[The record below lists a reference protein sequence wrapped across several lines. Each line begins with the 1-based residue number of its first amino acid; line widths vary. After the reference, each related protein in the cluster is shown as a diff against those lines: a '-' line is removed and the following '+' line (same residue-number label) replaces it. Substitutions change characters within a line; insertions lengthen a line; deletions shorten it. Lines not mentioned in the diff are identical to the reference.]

1 MTSPTLA
8 FGPARSV
15 KGLELRVSPNG
26 RYFITRDGRPFFY
39 LADTAWQLFKRL
51 NHDEVD
57 EYLTNRVAKGFTAIQ
72 AYVLRGL
79 QVANLY
85 GHVPLVDRDPT
96 KPNDAFF
103 QNVDHVVDRA
113 NELGLLMGLVVTFGE
128 HVKRVRLDEQIF
140 DPENAFVFGRFLGDR
155 YRHAAVVWF
164 LGGDR
169 TPLEG
174 REVWTAMARSLKEG
188 SQGIHLVSYHG
199 PGDWATPSSS
209 FWFHNQDWLD
219 FNAIQSGH
227 GWAIPNYDFVAHDYN
242 LLPVKPT
249 LDMEARYENHPDVR
263 TNTRKRVDA
272 HQEREAAY
280 WALLA
285 GAAGHGYGCND
296 IWQFYDEAV
305 TPYWK
310 EYAHSTTWPNTHWR
324 TAMNFAGA
332 TGVGL
337 ARKLLE
343 LLGWYRLV
351 PDQSVIVKGQGEGE
365 DHVVAARAEDGS
377 VVVAYLPFGNPISIE
392 VGRVSGGR
400 VKAQWYDPRDGS
412 WKHIGEYPS
421 EGVRE
426 FVAPSSGEQDDW
438 VLVLEDAEKDLP
450 A

>member
-1 MTSPTLA
+1 
-8 FGPARSV
+8 V
-15 KGLELRVSPNG
+15 LRVSPNG
-26 RYFITRDGRPFFY
+26 RYFITRDGGPFFY

-79 QVANLY
+79 QVANRY

-103 QNVDHVVDRA
+103 QNVDYVVDRA

-128 HVKRVRLDEQIF
+128 HVKRVKLDEQIF
-140 DPENAFVFGRFLGDR
+140 DPENAVVFGRFLGDR
-155 YRHAAVVWF
+155 YRHAAVIWY

-174 REVWTAMARSLKEG
+174 REVWTAMARGLKEG

-199 PGDWATPSSS
+199 PGVWATPSSS
-209 FWFHNQDWLD
+209 FWFHNEDWLD

-227 GWAIPNYDFVAHDYN
+227 GWAIPNYDFVAHDYS
-242 LLPVKPT
+242 LVPVKPT

-343 LLGWYRLV
+343 LVGWYRLV
-351 PDQSVIVKGQGEGE
+351 PDQSVIVEGQGEGE
-365 DHVVAARAEDGS
+365 DHVMAARADDGS

-400 VKAQWYDPRDGS
+400 VKARWYDPRGGS
-412 WKHIGEYPS
+412 WKYIGEYPS
-421 EGVRE
+421 QGVRE

-438 VLVLEDAEKDLP
+438 VLVLEDAAKDLP

>member
-1 MTSPTLA
+1 
-8 FGPARSV
+8 V

-26 RYFITRDGRPFFY
+26 RYIITRDGRPFFY

-103 QNVDHVVDRA
+103 QNVDYVVDRA

-128 HVKRVRLDEQIF
+128 HVKRVKLDEQIF
-140 DPENAFVFGRFLGDR
+140 DPRNAFVFGRYLGDR
-155 YRHAAVVWF
+155 YRHAAVVWY

-169 TPLEG
+169 KPLEG
-174 REVWTAMARSLKEG
+174 REVWTAMARGLKEG

-209 FWFHNQDWLD
+209 FWFHNEDWLD

-242 LLPVKPT
+242 LMPVKPT

-324 TAMNFAGA
+324 TAMDFAGA

-343 LLGWYRLV
+343 SLGWYRLV

-365 DHVVAARAEDGS
+365 DHVAAARAEDGS
-377 VVVAYLPFGNPISIE
+377 VVVAYLPFGNPIGIE

-400 VKAQWYDPRDGS
+400 VKSRWYDPRDGS
-412 WKHIGEYPS
+412 WTHIEEYPS
-421 EGVRE
+421 GGVRE

-438 VLVLEDAEKDLP
+438 VLVLEDAAKDLP